1 MVETCEDKRHLS
13 LHHDHYWS
21 LLTLI
26 KFMMDLPAQN
36 PVPVKCCRV
45 NWKPP
50 DVTSLRTALKQSPAT
65 RLFGGHGKVW
75 VHGWILWASLGSA
88 RGPIWRSGCGL
99 WSASTTSRSWKSKKS
114 TVRCCPCHWAI
125 GPLGRGWRLWRSVEI
140 WIAGIAN
147 PLAFWCVLC
156 LVQFQSFRSDFQPS
170 KYESPFIVS
179 LFALIFSLLSQLS
192 KEPWFW
198 YYLILYVLA
207 LVRVWGTGK
216 PKLIERFKC

>member
-125 GPLGRGWRLWRSVEI
+125 GPLGHWVEGEGCEDLNSGHRESFGVLMRFVSSAI
-140 WIAGIAN
+140 PEFQIGF
-147 PLAFWCVLC
+147 PAFEIRKPVHC
-156 LVQFQSFRSDFQPS
+156 
-170 KYESPFIVS
+170 FIVCIDILS
-179 LFALIFSLLSQLS
+179 LVPVIKGALI
-192 KEPWFW
+192 
-198 YYLILYVLA
+198 LILSDIVCA
-207 LVRVWGTGK
+207 CSCQSVRNWETK
-216 PKLIERFKC
+216 TDWAF

>member
-1 MVETCEDKRHLS
+1 MLQSELETTRCHQSEDSIETKPSHSAVWRSWQSVGPWLDTLGLSGVGPGSHL
-13 LHHDHYWS
+13 
-21 LLTLI
+21 
-26 KFMMDLPAQN
+26 
-36 PVPVKCCRV
+36 
-45 NWKPP
+45 
-50 DVTSLRTALKQSPAT
+50 
-65 RLFGGHGKVW
+65 KVW
-75 VHGWILWASLGSA
+75 VWSMKRLHDLQKLKVQKVHSQVLPLPLG
-88 RGPIWRSGCGL
+88 
-99 WSASTTSRSWKSKKS
+99 
-114 TVRCCPCHWAI
+114 HWAI
-125 GPLGRGWRLWRSVEI
+125 GPLGHWVEGEGCEDLWRSVEI